1 MNCPT
6 CGSHNLPNAAF
17 CSQCA
22 SRLLQGGDAPAMY
35 RYASRGTTVLV
46 LGILSI
52 MVCSIMGPIAWS
64 MGGEELR
71 RIAAGETSPMGQQS
85 AFAGRICG
93 IVATVMLALTGLF
106 VLWAVA
112 TIH

>member
-1 MNCPT
+1 VICHN
-6 CGSHNLPNAAF
+6 CGSDNLPHAAF

-22 SRLLQGGDAPAMY
+22 SRLTPEMQPMY

-52 MVCSIMGPIAWS
+52 MACSVLGPIAWS
-64 MGGEELR
+64 MGTEELR
-71 RIAAGETSPMGQQS
+71 RISSGETSPLGQQS

-93 IVATVMLALTGLF
+93 IVSTVLLALGGLF
-106 VLWAVA
+106 VVWMLAM
-112 TIH
+112 IR

>member
-1 MNCPT
+1 M
-6 CGSHNLPNAAF
+6 F
-17 CSQCA
+17 
-22 SRLLQGGDAPAMY
+22 

-52 MVCSIMGPIAWS
+52 MICNILGPIAWS

-71 RIAAGETSPMGQQS
+71 RIAAGEAPPQGHQG

-93 IVATVMLALTGLF
+93 MVATVLLILTGLF
-106 VLWAVA
+106 VVWMFAMMR
-112 TIH
+112 

>member
-1 MNCPT
+1 VICT
-6 CGSHNLPNAAF
+6 RCGSNNLANAAF

-22 SRLLQGGDAPAMY
+22 SRLAPEIQPMY